1 MRYDTEHK
9 QRTRDKV
16 VKAAA
21 RAIRAKGPDGVG
33 IAAVMAEVGLTHG
46 GFYAHFES
54 KDDLVAAA
62 VAQMFEEAR
71 ARLAA
76 ETQQRP
82 PAEGLCSYVDF
93 YLSPAHRDARRAG
106 CPIAALASELPRM
119 SAKLRRHFAAG
130 SEGLVE
136 ALAALLGEIGRPDA
150 VAEAR
155 SVFAELLG
163 ALSIAR
169 FESDAARSDEILASS
184 RTAVKRRLG
193 LAATA

>member
-1 MRYDTEHK
+1 MRYDAEHK

-16 VKAAA
+16 VRAAA
-21 RAIRAKGPDGVG
+21 KAIRAKGPDGVG

-62 VAQMFEEAR
+62 VGQMFEEAR
-71 ARLAA
+71 ARLVA

-82 PAEGLCSYVDF
+82 AAEGLSAYIDF

-119 SAKLRRHFAAG
+119 TVKLRRHFAAG
-130 SEGLVE
+130 SERLVQ
-136 ALAALLGEIGRPDA
+136 ALAALLVEMGRPDA

-169 FESDAARSDEILASS
+169 FDGDAARSDEILASS
-184 RTAVKRRLG
+184 RTALKRRLG
-193 LAATA
+193 LALPA